1 MRRSNQK
8 TRKEASSDEPLQPLL
23 TMTDVCKLLCLS
35 RPMIYTL
42 INQGLPV
49 IKFGR
54 AVRFSPTS
62 LHRWLAMREEI
73 A

>member
-1 MRRSNQK
+1 MRRSNRK
-8 TRKEASSDEPLQPLL
+8 TSKEASSDEPLQPLL
-23 TMTDVCKLLCLS
+23 TMADVCKLLCLS

-42 INQGLPV
+42 IDQGLPV

-54 AVRFSPTS
+54 AVRFSPAS
-62 LHRWLAMREEI
+62 LRRWLSIREEI